1 MNGCGTQSLFFIA
14 LPELRSLCCVNLF
27 FPNTNDEGELR
38 KKQVKT
44 CRELLLLYSNIIASP
59 VLGHFGGI
67 TVVMTNT
74 FYKKGIIQDFAQTHG
89 LQFACP
95 QRVSPPVLQACLS
108 YSVAAKLAPKW
119 NKAGQY
125 LIAGREFLNHSGKL
139 NAVVLELNI
148 TETQLCVSVEAN
160 TVRLP
165 PAVLKDLD
173 FPTPVVEHFLHTDE
187 VVLHATMPNNWC
199 HILPSMKKGQLISI
213 SRRIP
218 QECPFQSY
226 SEIQEHW
233 DSMYGYQLPSA
244 REEEVIYCSV
254 YFKPIGEKL
263 LTYPLCCIRTQPVQ
277 CFPRV
282 DLQGV
287 LRTFISDLQAEL
299 RSVCGFPVQ
308 MSNKPFY
315 YNHELIRPV
324 SEYFGALPVNLTTE
338 NTSKAVLNHLPNSYV
353 QNTTQHRS
361 FQHDSTGKQAE
372 NKRSPS
378 LESSPGQKA
387 WTFISSTTLF
397 SASPTN
403 VHFTHSQS
411 QSAVFPRAKLVPVFK
426 NKSHT
431 CHLNVNKIP
440 VEEEQRGLER
450 QKVAVIKPLT
460 SALLQ
465 PPPVHSSHFSRP
477 VPERVSLPFYKRQ
490 TGTDGVTRVL
500 PNQLF
505 VQTQPQVCEVPS
517 KRGGDTFESKPKRL
531 KQSVQ
536 DVDMYAKNKQL
547 TKVNSVT
554 LQAWLK
560 SRGVSMHSKVKK
572 EELVSKVMKCLSE
585 T

>member
-1 MNGCGTQSLFFIA
+1 MCS
-14 LPELRSLCCVNLF
+14 C
-27 FPNTNDEGELR
+27 
-38 KKQVKT
+38 
-44 CRELLLLYSNIIASP
+44 YSP
-59 VLGHFGGI
+59 
-67 TVVMTNT
+67 T
-74 FYKKGIIQDFAQTHG
+74 
-89 LQFACP
+89 
-95 QRVSPPVLQACLS
+95 
-108 YSVAAKLAPKW
+108 
-119 NKAGQY
+119 
-125 LIAGREFLNHSGKL
+125 
-139 NAVVLELNI
+139 VLELNI

-173 FPTPVVEHFLHTDE
+173 FPTPVVEHFLHTNDG
-187 VVLHATMPNNWC
+187 VLHTTMPNNWC
-199 HILPSMKKGQLISI
+199 NILPSMKTGQLISI

-226 SEIQEHW
+226 SEFQIHW
-233 DSMYGYQLPSA
+233 NSMYGYQLPSVC
-244 REEEVIYCSV
+244 EEEVFYCSV

-263 LTYPLCCIRTQPVQ
+263 FTYPLCCIRTQPVQ

-299 RSVCGFPVQ
+299 KSVCGFPVQ

-324 SEYFGALPVNLTTE
+324 SEYFGALPVNLTRE
-338 NTSKAVLNHLPNSYV
+338 NTSRPVLNHLPINCL
-353 QNTTQHRS
+353 QNTAQRNC
-361 FQHDSTGKQAE
+361 FQHDSTGKQTE
-372 NKRSPS
+372 KKSSLS

-397 SASPTN
+397 SSPTSVN
-403 VHFTHSQS
+403 FTHCQS
-411 QSAVFPRAKLVPVFK
+411 QSAVFPRPKLVPVFK

-431 CHLNVNKIP
+431 CHLNVTEIP
-440 VEEEQRGLER
+440 VEQQQRGLEG
-450 QKVAVIKPLT
+450 QKVVAVIKPLT
-460 SALLQ
+460 SACLQ
-465 PPPVHSSHFSRP
+465 SSSKLQCSTPPVHSSQFSRP

-490 TGTDGVTRVL
+490 MASSGVTEVL
-500 PNQLF
+500 PNQPF
-505 VQTQPQVCEVPS
+505 VQTQPQMCDIPS
-517 KRGGDTFESKPKRL
+517 KSGGDTFESKPKRL

-536 DVDMYAKNKQL
+536 DVYEYAKNKQL
-547 TKVNSVT
+547 SKVNSVT

-560 SRGVSMHSKVKK
+560 SQGVSMHSRIKK